1 MINVYLF
8 DCIDTLM
15 VDFPSVKGKMC
26 NWEIVEAVTGGEE
39 TFEELSKQS
48 EIYIVTGAA
57 DSTELEI
64 QQAFKRVGLSKYIS
78 GYFCQA
84 NLGLSKGSS
93 EFFESILDK
102 LKEPSSSLAMVGD
115 NLVKDIKP
123 AIASGIQPFCFTDKS
138 IESVPDNVKLIRQ
151 LSSLHI

>member
-8 DCIDTLM
+8 YWVDTLM
-15 VDFPSVKGKMC
+15 VDFPGVKGKMC
-26 NWEIVEAVTGGEE
+26 DWEIIEAVTEGEE
-39 TFEELSKQS
+39 TLEELSKQS

-123 AIASGIQPFCFTDKS
+123 AIASGIQPFWFTDKS
-138 IESVPDNVKLIRQ
+138 IESAPDNIKVIRQ

>member
-1 MINVYLF
+1 
-8 DCIDTLM
+8 
-15 VDFPSVKGKMC
+15 MC
-26 NWEIVEAVTGGEE
+26 DWAIVEAVTGGEE
-39 TFEELSKQS
+39 TLEELYKQS
-48 EIYIVTGAA
+48 KIYIVTGAA

-123 AIASGIQPFCFTDKS
+123 AIASGIQPFWFTDKS
-138 IESVPDNVKLIRQ
+138 IESAPDNVKLIRQ